1 MKYIDKKVF
10 THKPPGDSRQQM
22 YYSCETESRYITALQ
37 VELVV
42 PECRYLIKLCALLL
56 FVLAIA
62 TFNFSTCVV
71 LFCSGQ
77 IVTSLNMPFHS
88 FQGHPLLINILQQ
101 WAHSVKWHLLQLLA
115 TWFCTRY
122 NLCTSSHILFFV
134 CHDINHTLQEAAIGG
149 KVWQLDC
156 IYPSYDE
163 RTLPD

>member
-10 THKPPGDSRQQM
+10 THKPPGHSRQQM

-62 TFNFSTCVV
+62 TFNFSTCIV

-77 IVTSLNMPFHS
+77 IVTLNMSFHR
-88 FQGHPLLINILQQ
+88 FQGHRQHIATMRTFNKVTFVAVPSCLIL
-101 WAHSVKWHLLQLLA
+101 HTLY
-115 TWFCTRY
+115 Y
-122 NLCTSSHILFFV
+122 NLCQPSSRICFFGF
-134 CHDINHTLQEAAIGG
+134 HDFSHTLQEAAIGG
-149 KVWQLDC
+149 KL
-156 IYPSYDE
+156 
-163 RTLPD
+163 

>member
-62 TFNFSTCVV
+62 TFNFSTLYSFILLGTDCNTKH
-71 LFCSGQ
+71 FFSQFSGPSP
-77 IVTSLNMPFHS
+77 TYCN
-88 FQGHPLLINILQQ
+88 NEDLQ
-101 WAHSVKWHLLQLLA
+101 
-115 TWFCTRY
+115 
-122 NLCTSSHILFFV
+122 
-134 CHDINHTLQEAAIGG
+134 
-149 KVWQLDC
+149 
-156 IYPSYDE
+156 
-163 RTLPD
+163 